1 MTTEVVDLQADVLP
15 YLGIKSMPTDGG
27 AKIQGI
33 IDACISSIEYETG
46 PILSRTIT
54 GEVHDGGDTSIYL
67 RVVPVISVTTMT
79 EIIGM
84 IPYTL
89 TLQPVGAPVDN
100 FGFSID
106 DYAAGRITRRSA
118 GSQPFPFY
126 QNTGNITVTY
136 VAGMSSTPPNLRLAV
151 LEFVKHIYQ
160 WGQQA
165 NRPAFGAAPDEVPG
179 PGPTGYLM
187 PNRVRELLEPNLR
200 PVVIA

>member
-1 MTTEVVDLQADVLP
+1 MSTGIVDLQADVLP
-15 YLGIKSMPTDGG
+15 YLGIKSVPTDGG
-27 AKIQGI
+27 AKIEGI
-33 IDACISSIEYETG
+33 IDACIASIEYEVG
-46 PILSRTIT
+46 PIETVTVTDEI
-54 GEVHDGGDTSIYL
+54 HDGGDTSIYL
-67 RVVPVISVTTMT
+67 RTVPVLSITSMT
-79 EIIGM
+79 EVIGL

-126 QNTGNITVTY
+126 ANTGNITVTY
-136 VAGMSSTPPNLRLAV
+136 TAGRASTPANLRLAV